1 MAFKF
6 QRDCLTGLCR
16 KTFQKV
22 QQVKVKTLLKK
33 ADPNAPFKLTGGDIY
48 VHINLS
54 WAVHC
59 SRASLANHEQ
69 LIFNQSAKLPAFTI

>member
-1 MAFKF
+1 M
-6 QRDCLTGLCR
+6 
-16 KTFQKV
+16 TFQKV
-22 QQVKVKTLLKK
+22 QQVKVKTLLKN
-33 ADPNAPFKLTGGDIY
+33 ADPNAPFKLTGGEIY

-69 LIFNQSAKLPAFTI
+69 LISNQTPKLPVFII